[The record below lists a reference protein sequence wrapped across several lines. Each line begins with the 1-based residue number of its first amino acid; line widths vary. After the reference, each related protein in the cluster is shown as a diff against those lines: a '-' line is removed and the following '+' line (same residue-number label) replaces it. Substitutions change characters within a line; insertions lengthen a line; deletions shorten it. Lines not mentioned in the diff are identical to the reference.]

1 MDTDGGDHPC
11 TDLTCHLMPA
21 YLHGTRRGRRA
32 FFAPLG
38 VPFAPGNTPKDDRI
52 RSI

>member
-11 TDLTCHLMPA
+11 IDLTCHLMPA

-32 FFAPLG
+32 FCAFRRPVRTG
-38 VPFAPGNTPKDDRI
+38 KYTKR
-52 RSI
+52 

>member
-21 YLHGTRRGRRA
+21 YLHGTRGADVLFCAFRR
-32 FFAPLG
+32 PVRTG
-38 VPFAPGNTPKDDRI
+38 KYTKR
-52 RSI
+52 